1 MSEITKEQVVDFIA
15 NMTVL
20 ELSQFIKE
28 LEEKFGVSAAAPAMG
43 MMMAAP
49 AAGGDA
55 APAEEEK
62 TEFDVVLT
70 NAGGNKIAVIKVV
83 RALTGLGLKEAKA
96 KVDELPS
103 TIKEAVSKAEAE
115 EAKKQL
121 DESGATCEIK

>member
-1 MSEITKEQVVDFIA
+1 MSDITKEQVVDFIA

-49 AAGGDA
+49 AAGGEA

-103 TIKEAVSKAEAE
+103 TIKEGVSKAEAE
-115 EAKKQL
+115 DAKKQL